1 MYKQKNNKYI
11 ALGIILGTIILIL
24 GIMGSQINSN
34 MIAKNTYITDI
45 CIGGLDKEQATILVK
60 DKVKLNI
67 IKVSYND
74 KTWYIKPNE
83 IDASYNF
90 DKTIEKAYNL
100 NRSGNIFKDI
110 SKTIKAN
117 FGERNNLDLVI
128 DCNKDKLKN
137 KLESIKSDID
147 LKMQN
152 ASLIINSGNIT
163 VNDGS
168 EGIEL
173 DVDSSLKSIIS
184 KLGDGI
190 TKDNLIVKVIKQSVT
205 KEDLSSVNTI
215 LGRYTTTV
223 SSSSSGRTNNIKIA
237 AKKMNGYLMMPG
249 EEFSYV
255 NVTGPYT
262 LSNGYGDAPVIVEG
276 ELQSGIGGGVCQLS
290 STLYNAVLYAGLD
303 IVNVRNHT
311 IASSYVPKGRDA
323 TVNDSSIDF
332 IFKNNLAHPVYLK
345 SYVYGNTV
353 VTEVYGNSEDKQNI
367 EIETNIDSIKEVT
380 IKKIDD
386 SELEKGKEEVRENGR
401 QGYTVSTYRIYKDNK
416 GNIINREKIAISYY
430 PSKQKVIA
438 VGTKEVEHKKEDD
451 QVENIE
457 IDDIEDNSN
466 SQNNENNLNNEQQNI
481 QDNIINDG
489 TDEVQ

>member
-1 MYKQKNNKYI
+1 MYKSRNNKYI
-11 ALGIILGTIILIL
+11 ALGIIFGAIVLIL
-24 GIMGSQINSN
+24 GITCSQINSD
-34 MIAKNTYITDI
+34 MIAKNTYIADI
-45 CIGGLDKEQATILVK
+45 CIGGLDKKEATILVK
-60 DKVKLNI
+60 DKVKMKTI
-67 IKVSYND
+67 TVCYSD
-74 KTWYIKPNE
+74 KTWDIKPQD

-90 DKTIEKAYNL
+90 DKTIEKAYSL
-100 NRSGNIFKDI
+100 NRSGNLFEDI
-110 SKTIKAN
+110 SKTIKTN
-117 FGERNNLDLVI
+117 FGEINNLDLVI
-128 DCNKDKLKN
+128 DCNKDKLRN
-137 KLESIKSDID
+137 KLELIKSDID
-147 LKMQN
+147 LEMQN
-152 ASLIINSGNIT
+152 ASLSINSGNIT

-168 EGIEL
+168 DGIEL
-173 DVDSSLKSIIS
+173 DVDSSLKSIMS

-190 TKDNLIVKVIKQSVT
+190 TKDDLVIKVVEQSVT
-205 KEDLSSVNTI
+205 KLDLSSINSI

-223 SSSSSGRTNNIKIA
+223 SSSSSGRTNNIRIA
-237 AKKMNGYLMMPG
+237 AQKMNGYLMMPG
-249 EEFSYV
+249 DEFSYA

-262 LSNGYGDAPVIVEG
+262 VANGYGNAPVIVEG
-276 ELQSGIGGGVCQLS
+276 ELQNGIGGGVCQLS

-311 IASSYVPKGRDA
+311 IASSYVQKGRDA

-401 QGYTVSTYRIYKDNK
+401 EGYTVSTYRIYKDNN
-416 GNIINREKIAISYY
+416 GNVINKEKIATSYY

-438 VGTKEVEHKKEDD
+438 VGIKEVEDKKEDS

-457 IDDIEDNSN
+457 TDDIEDNSN
-466 SQNNENNLNNEQQNI
+466 NQSNENNLNNEQDNI
-481 QDNIINDG
+481 QDNINNDSA
-489 TDEVQ
+489 DEVQ